1 MAEVQ
6 GTLVCPWDTAT
17 MLPLFAARY
26 QGMRSEDISDQAAEY
41 RVEPEPNL
49 CTFRF
54 WCDEAGLALLED
66 DVDIETLDSELV
78 STEAP

>member
-6 GTLVCPWDTAT
+6 GTLICPWDTIT
-17 MLPLFAARY
+17 MLPLFASRY

-41 RVEPEPNL
+41 RVAPEPNL

-54 WCDEAGLALLED
+54 WCGEDGLDLLEAD
-66 DVDIETLDSELV
+66 EDIEVLTSEV
-78 STEAP
+78 MDREMP